1 MVQTKQEDQAAQ
13 SAPEADAK
21 ASATT
26 DEGQIYMYPGDAK
39 TPSISVR
46 AVSQEKADEL
56 YKAKLKETK

>member
-1 MVQTKQEDQAAQ
+1 MVQTKQEDQEAT
-13 SAPEADAK
+13 SAPAVEQKDA
-21 ASATT
+21 ATT
-26 DEGQIYMYPGDAK
+26 DKGTVYMYPGDAK

>member
-1 MVQTKQEDQAAQ
+1 MVQTKQADQE
-13 SAPEADAK
+13 APASTNADEK
-21 ASATT
+21 STATT
-26 DEGQIYMYPGDAK
+26 DEGQVYMYPGDAK